1 MGSTLPGPSLG
12 ECCPPAC
19 TEVQS
24 IQVPGTQGL
33 TGDDGIDG
41 TDGVSPFTNFIT
53 SAFVIPAELA
63 TGVATVADTSWMIIG
78 QKVYGSRVDGSVH
91 AFFEVVA
98 IGGPTSVTLR
108 NLEDAATFMYL
119 ENSAPA
125 TTLTV
130 GSLLL
135 PAGIQGPSGTLTGAI
150 PAGSQLEGNYGGA
163 GPQLEIPKVLGAIIA
178 GNGTAAVEV
187 TPGTNGH
194 MIAYDS
200 TDATDGL
207 KTFKALPLLADTGSA
222 DNRIARLDRPLG
234 TEVPVPLQP
243 SLVTITDAGAIRA
256 DGSGGNARGTDAVDL
271 QLTRG
276 GVTQVA
282 SGTQSF
288 IGGGQNNT
296 AATTGSVVVGGDG
309 NAVTTN
315 NRGAIVGGL
324 SNTAS
329 GLESFVGGGNSN
341 LASSD
346 QSAIC
351 GGDDNTASGL
361 ESFIGGGNSN
371 LASND
376 QAVVCGGDD
385 NEANAV
391 ESFIGGGNG
400 NTTSGT
406 QSVVCGGLDNGATGV
421 LSAVVGGYLNAAT
434 AQGAFVGG
442 GEENTASTGM
452 ACVPGGIG
460 AEADLWA
467 EIAHSG
473 GKFTTQGDCQTCEL
487 QWRISTANVDANT
500 EAFLDGAA
508 VVAAIP
514 NNTSWVF
521 DILHIGRS
529 SAGVTAAWRTVGAI
543 QNNAGTTALV
553 AAVTNTLIADGTGG
567 TWGAVGNVPVVD
579 ANNGNDSLRIRVTGA
594 LATPIRWTSIAR
606 MAQLGS

>member
-1 MGSTLPGPSLG
+1 MASTLPGPSLG
-12 ECCPPAC
+12 ECCPPEC
-19 TEVQS
+19 TEVAS
-24 IQVPGTQGL
+24 IQVPGPR
-33 TGDDGIDG
+33 GIEGEDG
-41 TDGVSPFTNFIT
+41 TDGTDGTNVFTTFT
-53 SAFVIPAELA
+53 AAFTIPAELA
-63 TGVATVADTSWMIIG
+63 TGVATVADTSWMVIG
-78 QKVYGSRVDGSVH
+78 QILYGSRVDGSIH
-91 AFFEVVA
+91 AFFEVAA
-98 IGGPTSVTLR
+98 IGGATSVTLQ

-125 TTLTV
+125 STLTI
-130 GSLLL
+130 GSMLI

-178 GNGTAAVEV
+178 GNGSAAVEV

-207 KTFKALPLLADTGSA
+207 KIFKALPLLADTGSA

-329 GLESFVGGGNSN
+329 GLESFIGGGNSN
-341 LASSD
+341 LASND
-346 QSAIC
+346 QAAIC

-371 LASND
+371 VASND
-376 QAVVCGGDD
+376 RSSVCGGND
-385 NEANAV
+385 NTSSSQD
-391 ESFIGGGNG
+391 SFIGGG
-400 NTTSGT
+400 TTNQASGA
-406 QSVVCGGLDNGATGV
+406 QSCVAGGDTNIASNQACSILGGHDNIASGGPGASV
-421 LSAVVGGYLNAAT
+421 S
-434 AQGAFVGG
+434 GG
-442 GEENTASTGM
+442 GENTSSGPYSS
-452 ACVPGGIG
+452 VPGGVQ
-460 AEADLWA
+460 ALADKWGQHSVSSGQFASRGDAQVSGFMLR
-467 EIAHSG
+467 IA
-473 GKFTTQGDCQTCEL
+473 TT
-487 QWRISTANVDANT
+487 DAT
-500 EAFLDGAA
+500 PTVLLLDGATA
-508 VVAAIP
+508 GRVMVVP
-514 NNTSWVF
+514 NNTSWIFRMMLVARRSTGTTS
-521 DILHIGRS
+521 IYEAIGQIENT
-529 SAGVTAAWRTVGAI
+529 AGTVTATAVAVTEVNDGIGLPATPVAITADAVNDALTITVTG
-543 QNNAGTTALV
+543 V
-553 AAVTNTLIADGTGG
+553 AA
-567 TWGAVGNVPVVD
+567 
-579 ANNGNDSLRIRVTGA
+579 NN
-594 LATPIRWTSIAR
+594 IRWVAHVR
-606 MAQLGS
+606 VVECGF